1 MKFLYADTQ
10 DFVDPTYDFINDR
23 YTPGREPYWGDQ
35 YAHELMMPTPYD
47 GLLISMSGVR
57 QAAGILASKVHYSD
71 AEQQRM
77 LRDGIRKF
85 LRLNGSKFKDYM
97 LMGDCGAFAY
107 VDQDKPA
114 FSPEEVVEFY
124 ADAGFTHGVSPDH
137 IIFDCLVDNPG
148 KKDVDKAVVDRY
160 EITLKNAEEFLR
172 LSRLEGLPFEPMGA
186 VQGWS
191 PKSMAEAAKSLE
203 EMGFKYLAIG
213 GLVPLKVDVIHTVL
227 SELRKSIKPE
237 TNIHLLGFAKAD
249 NIQDFTGYGITSFDS
264 TSPLIKA
271 FKDEK
276 NNYFL
281 PNGNGGLDYYTAIRI
296 PQAMQNI
303 RLMQGIKRG
312 IFCTDDIQQ
321 KEQKALNAMR
331 DYDKGKCTPK
341 KALDAVMD
349 YHRFLV
355 LGDDKTA
362 HNHEKIL
369 EKTRTRV
376 SRTIEE
382 YPWKQCSCNI
392 CKAVGVEVIIFRSS
406 NRNRRRGFHNLG
418 VYHQHLQNT
427 LARAQ

>member
-23 YTPGREPYWGDQ
+23 STQGRERYWDDQ
-35 YAHELMMPTPYD
+35 YAHELMKPTPYD
-47 GLLISMSGVR
+47 GLLIAMSGVR
-57 QAAGILASKVHYSD
+57 QAAGVAASKVHYSP

-77 LRDGIRKF
+77 LRDGVRKF
-85 LRLNGSKFKDYM
+85 LRFTGPNFKNLM

-107 VDQDKPA
+107 VEHDKPA
-114 FSPEEVVEFY
+114 FAPDEVVDFY

-137 IIFDCLVDNPG
+137 IIFDCNTENPERMDVDN
-148 KKDVDKAVVDRY
+148 AVLKRY
-160 EITLKNAEEFLR
+160 DITLENAEEFLR

-191 PKSMAEAAKSLE
+191 PRSMAEAAKSLE
-203 EMGFKYLAIG
+203 SMGYRYLAVG

-227 SELRKSIKPE
+227 GQLRKAIQPE

-249 NIQDFTGYGITSFDS
+249 HIQDFTGYGITSFDS

-276 NNYFL
+276 KNYFL
-281 PNGNGGLDYYTAIRI
+281 PNGKGGLDYYTAIRI
-296 PQAMQNI
+296 PQAMENT

-312 IFCTDDIQQ
+312 IFSAEDIQR
-321 KEQKALNAMR
+321 KEFMALSKLRM
-331 DYDKGKCTPK
+331 YDRGKCTSK
-341 KALDAVMD
+341 AALDAVME

-355 LGDDKTA
+355 LGDDKTS
-362 HNHEKIL
+362 HSHEKIL
-369 EKTRTRV
+369 DQTRARV

-382 YPWKQCSCNI
+382 MPWKRCGCDI
-392 CKAVGVEVIIFRSS
+392 CRTVGVEVIIFRSS

-418 VYHQHLQNT
+418 VYHQHLQDT
-427 LARAQ
+427 LEKSQ

>member
-10 DFVDPTYDFINDR
+10 DYVDPTYDFINDR
-23 YTPGREPYWGDQ
+23 HTPGREPYWGDQ
-35 YAHELMMPTPYD
+35 YAHELMTPTPYD

-57 QAAGILASKVHYSD
+57 QASGIPTSKVHYSD

-85 LRLNGSKFKDYM
+85 LRLNGPKFTKQM

-107 VDQDKPA
+107 VEHEKPA
-114 FSPEEVVEFY
+114 FPPEEVVEFY

-137 IIFDCLVDNPG
+137 IIFSCDENNPERSEVDPSIVQRY
-148 KKDVDKAVVDRY
+148 DV
-160 EITLKNAEEFLR
+160 TLENAEEFLKLTR
-172 LSRLEGLPFEPMGA
+172 IEGLPFEPMGA

-191 PKSMAEAAKSLE
+191 PRSMALAAKSLT
-203 EMGFKYLAIG
+203 EMGYKYLAIG
-213 GLVPLKVDVIHTVL
+213 GLVPLKVDVIHRILTQL
-227 SELRKSIKPE
+227 RELIKPE

-249 NIQDFTGYGITSFDS
+249 HIQNFTGYGITSFDS

-281 PNGNGGLDYYTAIRI
+281 ANDRGGLDYYTAIRI
-296 PQAMQNI
+296 PQAMQNT

-312 IFCTDDIQQ
+312 IFSAEDIQQ
-321 KEQKALNAMR
+321 KECKALETLR
-331 DYDKGKCTPK
+331 LYDLGKSTPK
-341 KALDAVMD
+341 ATLEAVMN
-349 YHRFLV
+349 YHRFLI
-355 LGDDKTA
+355 LGDDETS

-369 EKTRTRV
+369 DRTRELV

-382 YPWKQCSCNI
+382 TPWKRCSCDI
-392 CKAVGVEVIIFRSS
+392 CKKVGVEVIIFRSS
-406 NRNRRRGFHNLG
+406 NRNRRRGFHNLC
-418 VYHQHLQNT
+418 VYHQHLQRI
-427 LARAQ
+427 LGRSK